1 MKVNK
6 MNELKT
12 IDKIIQVSESKCKLD
27 ILDLCMSLQNYD
39 TYNNFFES
47 VHIYQDAGFN
57 IKYLFNVNTQ
67 EYYFEPIEKI
77 IGFRK

>member
-1 MKVNK
+1 

-12 IDKIIQVSESKCKLD
+12 IDKIIEVSESKTKKDLLD
-27 ILDLCMSLQNYD
+27 MCLINQSYSVYD
-39 TYNNFFES
+39 NFFDAVKLYEN
-47 VHIYQDAGFN
+47 AGFR